1 MLSEKEKNII
11 LITLHPHKLKSVGV
25 FGSFSRNEE
34 KAGSDIDLLV
44 EFEESPDLLELIGI
58 EQSLTDLLHRKVDL
72 ITKRSLSPLLNDYIQ
87 KDLIPLFG

>member
-11 LITLHPHKLKSVGV
+11 LITLQPHKLKSVGV

-44 EFEESPDLLELIGI
+44 EFEESPDLIELIGL
-58 EQSLTDLLHRKVDL
+58 EQSLTDLLQRKVDL
-72 ITKRSLSPLLNDYIQ
+72 ITKRSLSPLLNDYVE
-87 KDLIPLFG
+87 KDLIPIL